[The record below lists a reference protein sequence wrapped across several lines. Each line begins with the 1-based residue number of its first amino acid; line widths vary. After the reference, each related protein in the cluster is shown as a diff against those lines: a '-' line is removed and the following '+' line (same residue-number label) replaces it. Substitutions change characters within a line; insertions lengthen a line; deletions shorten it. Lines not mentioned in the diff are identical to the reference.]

1 MLGFVGDQTE
11 EIIKFSN
18 GMCIK
23 IDFGNINVPNSFDG
37 IRPSNLSTHRRVRL
51 FDKNKR
57 LIDEKIEENPNYIPG
72 APPEELFES
81 SDSKVIY

>member
-11 EIIKFSN
+11 EIIEFPN
-18 GMCIK
+18 GMCVK
-23 IDFGNINVPNSFDG
+23 IDFGNINVPDMFGGN
-37 IRPSNLSTHRRVRL
+37 PSNLSTHRRVRL

>member
-11 EIIKFSN
+11 EIIEFPN

-23 IDFGNINVPNSFDG
+23 IDFGDINGPWFGG

-51 FDKNKR
+51 FDKDKR
-57 LIDEKIEENPNYIPG
+57 LIGEKIEENPNYIPG
-72 APPEELFES
+72 PPPEELFKNH
-81 SDSKVIY
+81 DPKVIF